1 MYKVIGYFFTHK
13 SDGTIEKRPIPA
25 HVVTPG
31 YQELHEALKLVG
43 ITHYMCILKEMN
55 ENGSVCLQ

>member
-31 YQELHEALKLVG
+31 YQELYEALKLVG
-43 ITHYMCILKEMN
+43 ITHYICILKEMN
-55 ENGSVCLQ
+55 